1 MKIYLDDTR
10 PCPQGWILVMSAEVA
25 IDMLKQGS
33 VDTISLDH
41 DLGENKKTGYDVLLW
56 IEKEVAT
63 MRFVPPKMI
72 IHTQNPVGRKNM
84 EAALKNIQR
93 LQKN

>member
-10 PCPQGWILVMSAEVA
+10 TCPQGWTLVMSAELA
-25 IDMLKQGS
+25 IDMLKQGA

-41 DLGENKKTGYDVLLW
+41 DLGKNKKTGYDVVKW

-63 MRFVPPKMI
+63 KGFIPPVIKV
-72 IHTQNPVGRKNM
+72 HTKNPVGRDNIL
-84 EAALKNIQR
+84 AAIKNIKR
-93 LQKN
+93 LQEN

>member
-10 PCPQGWILVMSAEVA
+10 PCPQGWTLVMSAELA
-25 IDMLKQGS
+25 IDMLKQGT

-41 DLGENKKTGYDVLLW
+41 DLGKNKKTGYDVVKW

-63 MRFVPPKMI
+63 KGFVPPNIKV
-72 IHTQNPVGRKNM
+72 HSQNTVGRKNI
-84 EAALKNIQR
+84 EKAIKNIER
-93 LQKN
+93 LQQN